1 MRRLWK
7 RHAGGDDGLSL
18 IETVAALVVFALIMS
33 GLAAGMTLFAH
44 TQALTKVR
52 NSASTMAQQVAESAK
67 TIALNQIAVCTGGG
81 QPSTYTYQSTSYTV
95 VSGTTPC
102 VPYTQTRTG
111 GNGVTFTITE
121 LVLKDSSGAWD
132 VTVNNQPI
140 AKRMLVVTVSWTAP
154 SSGSYTTSTMLTGK
168 NTLAASTP
176 VGLRVNIND
185 STGTLVAATNLVWDY
200 TVTNASG
207 IVASGTTDDG
217 TSGLLSLSPGAYTC
231 SVVPEDDAG
240 QSYDPGTNAG
250 MTIDS
255 TTETITGTCTVTAN
269 NIVDWNTTWNEV
281 TACAAGTTKGSA
293 SITVKDQSGN
303 VVSGATVQ
311 LTNANGGSSPS
322 NVTTNSSGVALFNK
336 TVNNDI
342 YTYTVSKAGYQT
354 ATNLGPICVAP
365 NATTSATGTI
375 AALAT
380 CTVSGSKGTVVVTV
394 TDEDGN
400 VVSGAK
406 VHLTSQDGKGSPGDV
421 NTNASGVATFNN
433 NVTAGNWTY
442 TLSKSGY
449 TNLGPQGPVCT
460 TAASSTPVSGLLPTS
475 GSSGCASTS
484 TKGTLVVNVVDQ
496 GGNPVSGAKIH
507 LTNANG
513 HAGTPGDKTTDSTG
527 TVTFN
532 GSVPGDLFTY
542 TLATIP
548 SGYSDPG
555 TQGPVCVIANQT
567 ATSQVVLTGIM
578 TVKVTVSNSD
588 TQPTKS
594 YNVILTDSGGNSS
607 SNTVTIN
614 KNKSAT
620 VTFSSMPTDTYTIEV
635 CIPIAAT
642 GNCDDINNTAT
653 TYAFTTKGSTYQ
665 SPNPPTFIDA
675 KGGS

>member
-7 RHAGGDDGLSL
+7 RHLRGDDGLSL

-33 GLAAGMTLFAH
+33 GLAAGMALYAH
-44 TQALTKVR
+44 TQELTKIR
-52 NSASTMAQQVAESAK
+52 NSATTMAQQLAESAK
-67 TIALNQIAVCTGGG
+67 TIALSQIAVCTGGG
-81 QPSTYTYQSTSYTV
+81 QPSSYTYQSTSYTV

-111 GNGVTFTITE
+111 ANGVAFTVTE

-140 AKRMLVVTVSWTAP
+140 AKRMLLVTVSWTAP

-168 NTLAASTP
+168 NTVSASVP

-185 STGTLVAATNLVWDY
+185 STGTLVSATNLVWDY

-207 IVASGTTDDG
+207 TVASGSTDDG
-217 TSGLLSLSPGAYTC
+217 TSGLLSLSPGSYTC

-250 MTIDS
+250 MTINA
-255 TTETITGTCTVTAN
+255 TTESITGTCTVSAG
-269 NIVDWNTTWNEV
+269 NITDWNTAWSEV
-281 TACAAGTTKGSA
+281 TACASGTTKGSA
-293 SITVKDQSGN
+293 SIKVTDQSGT
-303 VVSGATVQ
+303 VVSGAAVQ
-311 LTNANGGSSPS
+311 LTNVNGGSAPGSV
-322 NVTTNSSGVALFNK
+322 NTNSSGVALFNG
-336 TVNNDI
+336 TVNNDL
-342 YTYTVSKAGYQT
+342 YTYTISKAGYQT

-365 NATTSATGTI
+365 NVTTSATGTI
-375 AALAT
+375 SALST

-394 TDEDGN
+394 TDDNGN
-400 VVSGAK
+400 LVSGAK

-442 TLSKSGY
+442 TLSKTGY
-449 TNLGPQGPVCT
+449 TNIGPQGPVCT
-460 TAASSTPVSGLLPTS
+460 TAASSTPISGLLPTS
-475 GSSGCASTS
+475 GYFGCASS
-484 TKGTLVVNVVDQ
+484 SSKGTLVVSVVDQ
-496 GGNPVSGAKIH
+496 NGNPINGAKVH

-513 HAGTPGDKTTDSTG
+513 HSGTPGDKTTDSTG
-527 TVTFN
+527 TVTFS

-542 TLATIP
+542 TLTTIP

-555 TQGPVCVIANQT
+555 TQGPVCVIAGQSV
-567 ATSQVVLTGIM
+567 TSQVVLTGIM
-578 TVKVTVSNSD
+578 TVKVTVTNSD

-594 YNVILTDSGGNSS
+594 YNVMLTDSSGRTS

-614 KNKSAT
+614 RTKSAT

-635 CIPIAAT
+635 CIPIAST
-642 GNCDDINNTAT
+642 GNCDDINNTTT

-665 SPNPPTFIDA
+665 SPNPPTFVDN